1 MLTRERG
8 FQGRNRA
15 TWPCLVVLYGSYG
28 RNWIEIEVILIDV
41 GHS

>member
-1 MLTRERG
+1 MLNEGGG
-8 FQGRNRA
+8 FHGRNRA